1 MKKIGLLC
9 PSDTEL
15 APFLPCIEGRS
26 RSQTAMLEVWEGK
39 LCGFPVAALFSGVC
53 KVNAAVAA
61 QILISHYQSDAVILA
76 GVAGG
81 LDESVRVLDTVIPEQ
96 CAYHDVSQDILT
108 EFHPWMPSIWFRADP
123 QLLDA
128 ARRAGQKAGFPVKFG
143 SLVTGGQFIADE
155 ERKRLRE
162 EFSPL
167 AVDMETAA
175 AAHVCYVNQIPFLAV
190 RTITDTEQED
200 GQENFELNCEQA
212 SARAKDLTLLLLDEL
227 KKSLPEGSF

>member
-26 RSQTAMLEVWEGK
+26 RSEAAMLEVWEGE
-39 LCGFPVAALFSGVC
+39 LWGFPAAALYSGVC

-61 QILISHYQSDAVILA
+61 QILISQYQADAVILS

-96 CAYHDVSQDILT
+96 CAYHDVSPDILT
-108 EFHPWMPSIWFRADP
+108 EFHPWIPSVWFPADP

-143 SLVTGGQFIADE
+143 SLVTGEQFIE
-155 ERKRLRE
+155 EGERRRLRE

-175 AAHVCYVNQIPFLAV
+175 AAHVCYVNKTPFLAV

-212 SARAKDLTLLLLDEL
+212 AARAKDMVRLILEER
-227 KKSLPEGSF
+227 KNGIH